1 MEPSYAWISTCLAC
15 DAKVMCQA
23 ITGLIGE
30 VGENMKLEEVHKS
43 REQGVGN
50 RE

>member
-1 MEPSYAWISTCLAC
+1 
-15 DAKVMCQA
+15 MCQA